1 MPLIWFIAISAR
13 ASARVWSGWM
23 VSGLTTMPDSNFF
36 TIRTWAACSA
46 MVRFLWMKPM
56 PPCWAMVMAIMFS
69 LTVSIAEEI
78 SGMFSAMVR
87 VSLVA
92 VSTAEG
98 MISE

>member
-1 MPLIWFIAISAR
+1 
-13 ASARVWSGWM
+13 
-23 VSGLTTMPDSNFF
+23 
-36 TIRTWAACSA
+36 
-46 MVRFLWMKPM
+46 
-56 PPCWAMVMAIMFS
+56 MVMAIMFS